1 MTVSM
6 LKHKILTCR
15 VTDTQKN
22 LHGYLKNIS
31 CGMPKDCFSNNLFDQ
46 LSSRKKKNIEV
57 TSPKTIGIGKDER
70 IGEG

>member
-1 MTVSM
+1 
-6 LKHKILTCR
+6 
-15 VTDTQKN
+15 
-22 LHGYLKNIS
+22 
-31 CGMPKDCFSNNLFDQ
+31 MPKDCFSNNLFDQ